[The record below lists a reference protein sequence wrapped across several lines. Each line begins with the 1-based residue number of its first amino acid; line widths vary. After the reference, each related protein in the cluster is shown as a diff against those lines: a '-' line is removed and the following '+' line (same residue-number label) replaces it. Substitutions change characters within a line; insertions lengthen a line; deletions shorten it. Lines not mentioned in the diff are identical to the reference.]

1 MLKLSEKH
9 LSLGSNTTISMQL
22 HFHKKTELKMA
33 LTPEA
38 FINIV
43 KSASTSNVSDIH
55 LRTDEKPCF
64 RLRGDL
70 VPVKMDPMTTDDLK
84 LVCKLMIKDVEVLKK
99 LDTIKEHD
107 GSFSVPGVCRV
118 RYNLLRYQG
127 KMGLILRIIS
137 DKVPTTEDLKLP
149 PVINKIAG
157 ANAGLVLV
165 TGATGSGKSSTL
177 AAMINYINK
186 TSAVHVLTLEDPVEY
201 VHVPIKARITQREIG
216 SDTLDFNS
224 ALRSALRQDPDII
237 LIGEMRDA
245 ETISIAM
252 KAAETGHLVFG
263 TVHTTDALST
273 IGRLIAMFPPE
284 EQGVVRTRLADN
296 LYATISQRL
305 LKTTDGKGRIAAQE
319 IMINNPG
326 IKESILDPLKTK
338 EIYTYIEK
346 GNGKGGSGAQS
357 FDQAI
362 TKLYK
367 SGVITMEEAKSNATR
382 PEDFERNLMFGDNS
396 ED

>member
-1 MLKLSEKH
+1 
-9 LSLGSNTTISMQL
+9 
-22 HFHKKTELKMA
+22 MA
-33 LTPEA
+33 LTKEA
-38 FINIV
+38 FVSII
-43 KSASTSNVSDIH
+43 KSAAASGVSDIH

-70 VPVKMDPMTTDDLK
+70 MQVKLDPLTNEDLK
-84 LVCKLMIKDVEVLKK
+84 VACSLMIKDADVLKR

-107 GSFSVPGVCRV
+107 GSFSVPNVCRV
-118 RYNLLRYQG
+118 RYNLMRYQG
-127 KMGLILRIIS
+127 KLGLILRLIS
-137 DKVPTTEDLKLP
+137 DKVPTTEELKLP
-149 PVINKIAG
+149 LVINKIAG

-201 VHVPIKARITQREIG
+201 VHTPIKARITQREIG
-216 SDTLDFNS
+216 QDTSDFNS

-245 ETISIAM
+245 ETISIAL

-273 IGRLIAMFPPE
+273 IGRLISMFPPT
-284 EQGVVRTRLADN
+284 EQNVVRTRIADN
-296 LYATISQRL
+296 LHATISQRL
-305 LKTTDGKGRIAAQE
+305 LKTTDGKGRVAAQE

-326 IKESILDPLKTK
+326 IREAILDATKTK

-346 GNGKGGSGAQS
+346 GKGKGGSGAQS
-357 FDQAI
+357 FDQHI
-362 TKLYK
+362 TTLYK
-367 SGVITMEEAKSNATR
+367 EGKITMEEAKSNATK
-382 PEDFERNLMFGDNS
+382 PEDFERNLMFGES
-396 ED
+396 EDE

>member
-1 MLKLSEKH
+1 
-9 LSLGSNTTISMQL
+9 
-22 HFHKKTELKMA
+22 MA
-33 LTPEA
+33 LTKEA
-38 FINIV
+38 FFNMV
-43 KSASTSNVSDIH
+43 KSANASGVSDIH

-70 VPVKMDPMTTDDLK
+70 VQVKLEPLTNDDLK
-84 LVCKLMIKDVEVLKK
+84 LVCSLMIRDPEVLTQ
-99 LDTIKEHD
+99 LDKIKEHD
-107 GSFSVPGVCRV
+107 GSFAVPAVCRV
-118 RYNLLRYQG
+118 RYNLMRYQG
-127 KMGLILRIIS
+127 KLGLILRLIS
-137 DKVPTTEDLKLP
+137 DKVPTTEELKLP
-149 PVINKIAG
+149 AVINKIAS

-201 VHVPIKARITQREIG
+201 IHNPIKSRITQREIG
-216 SDTLDFNS
+216 ADTSDFNS

-245 ETISIAM
+245 ETISIAL

-273 IGRLIAMFPPE
+273 IGRLISMFPPE
-284 EQGVVRTRLADN
+284 EQHVVRTRIADN
-296 LYATISQRL
+296 LHATISQRL
-305 LKTTDGKGRIAAQE
+305 LKTSDGKGRVAAQE

-326 IKESILDPLKTK
+326 IKESILDPVKTA
-338 EIYTYIEK
+338 EIYTYIVK
-346 GNGKGGSGAQS
+346 GKNGSGAQS

-362 TKLYK
+362 TRLYK
-367 SGVITMEEAKSNATR
+367 QGLITMEEAKSNATK
-382 PEDFERNLMFGDNS
+382 PEDFERNLMFG
-396 ED
+396 EDQE

>member
-1 MLKLSEKH
+1 
-9 LSLGSNTTISMQL
+9 
-22 HFHKKTELKMA
+22 MA
-33 LTPEA
+33 LTKES
-38 FINIV
+38 FLNII
-43 KSASTSNVSDIH
+43 KSAASSGVSDIH

-70 VPVKMDPMTTDDLK
+70 IQVKHDPLTNDDLK
-84 LVCKLMIKDVEVLKK
+84 LICTVMIKDPEVIKI
-99 LDTIKEHD
+99 LDKIKEHD

-118 RYNLLRYQG
+118 RYNLMRYQS
-127 KMGLILRIIS
+127 KLGLILRLIS

-149 PVINKIAG
+149 LVINKIAG
-157 ANAGLVLV
+157 ANSGLVLV

-186 TSAVHVLTLEDPVEY
+186 ISAVHILTLEDPVEY
-201 VHVPIKARITQREIG
+201 VHSPIKSRITQREIG
-216 SDTLDFNS
+216 QDTSDFNS

-245 ETISIAM
+245 ETISIAI

-273 IGRLIAMFPPE
+273 IGRLISMFPPE
-284 EQGVVRTRLADN
+284 EQSVVRTRLADN
-296 LYATISQRL
+296 LHATISQRL
-305 LKTTDGKGRIAAQE
+305 LKTTDGKGRVAAQE

-326 IKESILDPLKTK
+326 IREAIMDPTKTK

-346 GNGKGGSGAQS
+346 GRNTSGAQS
-357 FDQAI
+357 FDQHI
-362 TKLYK
+362 TSLYK
-367 SGVITMEEAKSNATR
+367 EGRITLEEAKSNATK
-382 PEDFERNLMFGDNS
+382 PEDFERNLMFGDS
-396 ED
+396 QGDE

>member
-1 MLKLSEKH
+1 
-9 LSLGSNTTISMQL
+9 
-22 HFHKKTELKMA
+22 MA
-33 LTPEA
+33 LTKEA
-38 FINIV
+38 FVSLV
-43 KSASTSNVSDIH
+43 KSAANSGSSDIH

-70 VPVKMDPMTTDDLK
+70 VQVKMDPLTNEDLK
-84 LVCKLMIKDVEVLKK
+84 LVCAMMIKDQDVLKR

-107 GSFSVPGVCRV
+107 GSFAVPKICRV

-127 KMGLILRIIS
+127 KLGLILRLIN
-137 DKVPTTEDLKLP
+137 DKVPTTEELKLP
-149 PVINKIAG
+149 PVVNKIAS

-177 AAMINYINK
+177 AAMINFINR
-186 TSAVHVLTLEDPVEY
+186 TSAVHILTLEDPVEY
-201 VHVPIKARITQREIG
+201 VHNPIKARITQREIG
-216 SDTLDFNS
+216 QDTSDFNS

-245 ETISIAM
+245 ETISIAL

-284 EQGVVRTRLADN
+284 EQGVVRTRIADN
-296 LYATISQRL
+296 LHATISQRL
-305 LKTTDGKGRIAAQE
+305 LKTIDGKGRVAAQE

-326 IKESILDPLKTK
+326 IREAILDPHKIK

-346 GNGKGGSGAQS
+346 GKNTSGAQS
-357 FDQAI
+357 FDQHI
-362 TKLYK
+362 TKLFK
-367 SGVITMEEAKSNATR
+367 DGLISKEEAIGNATK
-382 PEDFERNLMFGDNS
+382 PEDFERNLVFGDS
-396 ED
+396 QEEE

>member
-1 MLKLSEKH
+1 
-9 LSLGSNTTISMQL
+9 
-22 HFHKKTELKMA
+22 MA
-33 LTPEA
+33 LTAEA
-38 FINIV
+38 LNTIIR
-43 KSASTSNVSDIH
+43 SAANSGVSDIH

-70 VPVKMDPMTTDDLK
+70 VPVKMDQLTANDLN
-84 LVCKLMIKDVEVLKK
+84 LICNIIIKDQQVLTN
-99 LDTIKEHD
+99 LENVKEHD
-107 GSFSVPGVCRV
+107 GSYTLPGVCRV

-127 KMGLILRIIS
+127 KLGLILRLIS
-137 DKVPTTEDLKLP
+137 DKIPTTEDLKLP
-149 PVINKIAG
+149 EVINKIAS

-177 AAMINYINK
+177 AAMINFINR
-186 TSAVHVLTLEDPVEY
+186 TSAVHILTLEDPVEY
-201 VHVPIKARITQREIG
+201 VHHPLKARITQREIG
-216 SDTLDFNS
+216 QDTSDFNS

-273 IGRLIAMFPPE
+273 IGRLISMFPPE
-284 EQGVVRTRLADN
+284 EQNVVRTRIADN
-296 LYATISQRL
+296 LHATISQRL
-305 LKTTDGKGRIAAQE
+305 LKTKDGKGRVAAQE

-326 IKESILDPLKTK
+326 IKEAILDPTKTK

-346 GNGKGGSGAQS
+346 GKNTSGAQS
-357 FDQAI
+357 FDQHI
-362 TKLYK
+362 TSLYK
-367 SGVITMEEAKSNATR
+367 KGHISLEEAKANATK
-382 PEDFERNLMFGDNS
+382 PDDFERNLMFGDTQD
-396 ED
+396 E

>member
-1 MLKLSEKH
+1 
-9 LSLGSNTTISMQL
+9 
-22 HFHKKTELKMA
+22 MA
-33 LTPEA
+33 LTKEA
-38 FINIV
+38 FFNMV
-43 KSASTSNVSDIH
+43 KSANASGVSDIH

-70 VPVKMDPMTTDDLK
+70 VPVKIEPLTNDDLK
-84 LVCKLMIKDVEVLKK
+84 LICGLMIRDNEIISK
-99 LDTIKEHD
+99 LDKVKEHD
-107 GSFSVPGVCRV
+107 GSFAVPNVCRV
-118 RYNLLRYQG
+118 RYNLMRYQG
-127 KMGLILRIIS
+127 KLGLILRLIS

-149 PVINKIAG
+149 PVINKIAS

-201 VHVPIKARITQREIG
+201 IHNPIKARITQREIG
-216 SDTLDFNS
+216 ADTSDFNS

-245 ETISIAM
+245 ETISIAL

-273 IGRLIAMFPPE
+273 IGRLISMFPPE
-284 EQGVVRTRLADN
+284 EQHVVRTRIADN
-296 LYATISQRL
+296 LHATISQRL
-305 LKTTDGKGRIAAQE
+305 LRTSDGKGRVAAQE

-326 IKESILDPLKTK
+326 IKESILDPVKTA
-338 EIYTYIEK
+338 EIYTYIVK
-346 GNGKGGSGAQS
+346 GKNGSGAQS

-367 SGVITMEEAKSNATR
+367 QGVITMEEAKSNATK
-382 PEDFERNLMFGDNS
+382 PEDFERNLMFG
-396 ED
+396 EDQE